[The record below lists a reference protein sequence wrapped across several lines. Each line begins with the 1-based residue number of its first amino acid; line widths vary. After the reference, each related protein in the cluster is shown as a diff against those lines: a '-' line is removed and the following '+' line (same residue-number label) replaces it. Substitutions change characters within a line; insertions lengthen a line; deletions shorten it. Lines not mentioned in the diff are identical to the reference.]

1 MTNFGETDSLSEQDE
16 ALAEKYLIHVLAD
29 IRSTTTAVT
38 FNQLK
43 WENYSSARV
52 RIDSLPATSSVIRSH
67 ILRGVLLVHEAYHL
81 YLLMW
86 TSQQCGDYP
95 DPLNYGTLAP
105 CATHLAHTVQV
116 RMLNGVGAVL
126 VEFAVSHSA
135 MGKGTFL

>member
-52 RIDSLPATSSVIRSH
+52 RIDSLPAIKTN
-67 ILRGVLLVHEAYHL
+67 
-81 YLLMW
+81 
-86 TSQQCGDYP
+86 P
-95 DPLNYGTLAP
+95 
-105 CATHLAHTVQV
+105 
-116 RMLNGVGAVL
+116 NGRNTAVL
-126 VEFAVSHSA
+126 ELELTLFHPQAVASEFTSTEGWSLCQR
-135 MGKGTFL
+135 MPSESYL